1 MSNKK
6 KKVDLRI
13 KRSRSSMQAALATLM
28 EEKPYKNIKVSEITD
43 QALVARPTFYLHF
56 KTKDELLLSV
66 IDEFFAEFFEDFDE
80 YLVGFPD
87 NFEGLLQF
95 VLDELGEHAKEIQM
109 IIQADKEHLLLG
121 KFQEYISLAVERIS
135 NSEYF
140 TIDKNALQYSGD
152 ILAGSLYLLS
162 IRWLKEGMPY
172 SPEAVGKLYYQ
183 VLENG
188 VERLLSGEF
197 NEIMRKKE

>member
-13 KRSRSSMQAALATLM
+13 QRSRSSMQAALATLM
-28 EEKPYKNIKVSEITD
+28 EEKPYKNIKISEITD

-66 IDEFFAEFFEDFDE
+66 IDEFFAKFFENFDE

-109 IIQADKEHLLLG
+109 IIRADKEHLLLG
-121 KFQEYISLAVERIS
+121 KFQQYISLAVERIS
-135 NSEYF
+135 ISDYF
-140 TIDKNALQYSGD
+140 TVDKNALQYVGD

-162 IRWLKEGMPY
+162 IRWLKEEMPY

-183 VLENG
+183 VLQNG

-197 NEIMRKKE
+197 NEILRKKE

>member
-1 MSNKK
+1 MSKK

-13 KRSRSSMQAALATLM
+13 QRSRSSMQAALATLM

-66 IDEFFAEFFEDFDE
+66 IDEFFTQFFDDFDE
-80 YLVGFPD
+80 YLVGFPA

-95 VLDELGEHAKEIQM
+95 VLEGLGEHAKEIRM
-109 IIQADKEHLLLG
+109 IVQADKEHLLLG
-121 KFQEYISLAVERIS
+121 KFQEYISLAVEGTS
-135 NSEYF
+135 SSEYF
-140 TIDKNALQYSGD
+140 TIDKNAFQYVGD

-162 IRWLKEGMPY
+162 VRWIKDET
-172 SPEAVGKLYYQ
+172 
-183 VLENG
+183 
-188 VERLLSGEF
+188 
-197 NEIMRKKE
+197 

>member
-1 MSNKK
+1 
-6 KKVDLRI
+6 
-13 KRSRSSMQAALATLM
+13 MQAALAALM

-56 KTKDELLLSV
+56 KTKDDLLLSV
-66 IDEFFAEFFEDFDE
+66 IDEFYVKFFEDFDE
-80 YLVGFPD
+80 YLVGFPE

-95 VLDELGEHAKEIQM
+95 VLDELGKHAKEIRM
-109 IIQADKEHLLLG
+109 IMQADKEHLLLG
-121 KFQEYISLAVERIS
+121 KFQQNINLVVKRIS
-135 NSEYF
+135 ASNQFSVNK
-140 TIDKNALQYSGD
+140 DALQYVGD
-152 ILAGSLYLLS
+152 MLAGSLYLLS
-162 IRWLKEGMPY
+162 VRWIKEEMPY

>member
-1 MSNKK
+1 MSKK

-13 KRSRSSMQAALATLM
+13 QRSRSSMQAALAVLM
-28 EEKPYKNIKVSEITD
+28 EEKLYEKIKISEITD

-66 IDEFFAEFFEDFDE
+66 IDEFFKQFFEDFDQF
-80 YLVGFPD
+80 LLGFPD
-87 NFEGLLQF
+87 NFEESLQF
-95 VLDELGEHAKEIQM
+95 ILDELAKNSKEILM

-121 KFQEYISLAVERIS
+121 IFQHYINLSIEKMS
-135 NSEYF
+135 TSEQF
-140 TIDKNALQYSGD
+140 EINNDALQYVGD
-152 ILAGSLYLLS
+152 ILAGSLFLLS
-162 IRWLKEGMPY
+162 VRWIKEEMPH

-197 NEIMRKKE
+197 NDIMRTKE